1 MLTILLLGPPQIFV
15 DGIAVAV
22 PRRRARALVYYLA
35 AQRRPINRER
45 LLALFWPDHER
56 TAARQLLRAALHGV
70 RQAVGPLI
78 EGEEDLVISSDV
90 EVDYRMLEDAV
101 TAPAVDEAA
110 LASALARYRDDL
122 LAGFTLPDAAP
133 FTEWLAAG
141 REHARSLAVRG
152 YTRLARAAGARGDM
166 AAALT
171 ALDRALAFDPLQED
185 LQREAI
191 RLHYLA
197 GDRVGAIR
205 RYEQFRDLL
214 DAELGVP
221 PMRET
226 RDLYDA
232 IVTDRLNADPP
243 GTRRH
248 AEQRERLMTS
258 GNGQAATT
266 LPFIGRKAEMATIAT
281 IGAGRLALIEGEAG
295 VGKTRLAFEAAA
307 QHTAQGGLALVAAA
321 RELEQGLP
329 YQPWIGAL
337 RDLLAH
343 PGWSM
348 LRASLDIAPVWF
360 GEVARLLPE
369 LLPGAAP
376 PTQAD
381 EARLWEGVARLLIA
395 LAQQKPLMLVL
406 DDLHW
411 ADASSLALL
420 GYVLRRAGD
429 VSLRVVATV
438 RAADHPAPLRTLL
451 SALIREGR
459 LERVLIRRLGVAETE
474 SLARAL
480 SPRDA
485 ARLASWLYR
494 TTEGNPF
501 VIAELVRH
509 ARATGLLTS
518 DGRLSATL
526 PDEPVVP
533 ASVYSLIQD
542 RLARLSDAA
551 RRVIDTA
558 VAVGRVF
565 SFDVVARAAALSETA
580 ALDAINELHAARL
593 IEPLPDGRFQFDHS
607 LTMEVAYREVGE
619 PCHRALHRRVAETLE
634 ALNRDRLDEVAG
646 QIAWHFIEGGAPE
659 RATPYAL
666 RAGRHAASVAAW
678 TEAIAFYE
686 QALVGIPQSQRFDAL
701 MSLGEALLTGG
712 RAAQATERFRES
724 LALARTPAEARRARL
739 SLARSLAPQGRY
751 AEMIETVRGLEYA
764 DDYNVRVTALFLW
777 GTALSLEGSDLAGAA
792 LRLREAARLLSS
804 QPAPDRVALAQVR
817 FELGGVAAQQGDLL
831 TALACYRDALAVADK
846 AAHDPAATTWRIL
859 ARNNLAYHLHLL
871 GNLDEAERWVAEGL
885 RLANEYGTPGL
896 QPYLLSTQGEIA
908 LARGDLAAAE
918 ASFMAG
924 LTLARRIELPERI
937 AGITA
942 NLGLVAMRRGQ
953 TALAIHHLSTALVH
967 ADTLGTRHLA
977 AQIRIWL
984 APLLPPDEARAVL
997 AVARTLASNGERRL
1011 LLAEI
1016 DRLEQT
1022 LSTCSRAC

>member
-1 MLTILLLGPPQIFV
+1 MLTILVLGPPQILV
-15 DGIAVAV
+15 DSVAVAV

-35 AQRRPINRER
+35 VQRRPVHRER
-45 LLALFWPDHER
+45 LLALFWPDHDH
-56 TAARQLLRAALHGV
+56 TAARQLLRTTLHGV

-78 EGEEDLVISSDV
+78 EGEEDLSISSDV
-90 EVDYRMLEDAV
+90 EVDYRTLADAV
-101 TAPAVDEAA
+101 TAPAVDETA
-110 LASALARYRDDL
+110 LARALARYRDDL
-122 LAGFTLPDAAP
+122 LAGFTLPDAVP
-133 FTEWLAAG
+133 FTEWLAAE
-141 REHARSLAVRG
+141 REHARLLAVRG
-152 YTRLARAAGARGDM
+152 YTRLARVAGARGDI

-205 RYEQFRDLL
+205 RYEQFRNLL

-232 IVTDRLNADPP
+232 IVTDRLHADLP
-243 GTRRH
+243 GAR
-248 AEQRERLMTS
+248 AEPHKRPMTS
-258 GNGQAATT
+258 GNGRDATT
-266 LPFIGRKAEMATIAT
+266 LPFIGRKAEMATLAT
-281 IGAGRLALIEGEAG
+281 TGAGRLALIEGEAG

-307 QHTAQGGLALVAAA
+307 QHTAQGGLALTAAA

-343 PGWSM
+343 PDWRM
-348 LRASLDIAPVWF
+348 LCANLNIAPVWF

-429 VSLRVVATV
+429 VPLRMVATV

-451 SALIREGR
+451 TALIREGR
-459 LERVLIRRLGVAETE
+459 LERILIRRLSITETE

-485 ARLASWLYR
+485 ARLAPWLYR

-501 VIAELVRH
+501 VIAELVHH
-509 ARATGLLTS
+509 ARTIGLLTS

-526 PDEPVVP
+526 PDEPIVP
-533 ASVYSLIQD
+533 ASVYSLIQE
-542 RLARLSDAA
+542 RLARLSSAA

-580 ALDAINELHAARL
+580 ALDAINELLAARL

-646 QIAWHFIEGGAPE
+646 LIAWHFIEGGAPE
-659 RATPYAL
+659 RAAPYAL

-678 TEAIAFYE
+678 TEATAFYE
-686 QALVGIPQSQRFDAL
+686 QALVAMPQSQRFNAL

-724 LALARTPAEARRARL
+724 LALARTPTEARQAQL

-751 AEMIETVRGLEYA
+751 AEMIESVRGLEYA
-764 DDYNVRVTALFLW
+764 DDHNVRITALFLW

-804 QPAPDRVALAQVR
+804 QPAPDHIALAQVR
-817 FELGGVAAQQGDLL
+817 FELGGVADQQGDLL
-831 TALACYRDALAVADK
+831 AALACYREALAVADK
-846 AAHDPAATTWRIL
+846 AAHDPAATPWRIL

-871 GNLDEAERWVAEGL
+871 GNLDEAECWVAEGL

-918 ASFMAG
+918 ASFTAG
-924 LTLARRIELPERI
+924 LTLAQQLELPERI

-953 TALAIHHLSTALVH
+953 TALAVHYLSTALAH

-977 AQIRIWL
+977 VQIRIWL
-984 APLLPPDEARAVL
+984 APLIPPDQARAAL

-1022 LSTCSRAC
+1022 LAACSRPC

>member
-1 MLTILLLGPPQIFV
+1 MLTILVLGPPQILV
-15 DGIAVAV
+15 DSVAVAV

-35 AQRRPINRER
+35 VQRRPVHRER
-45 LLALFWPDHER
+45 LLALFWPDHDR
-56 TAARQLLRAALHGV
+56 TAARQLLRTTLHGV

-78 EGEEDLVISSDV
+78 EGEEDLSISSDV
-90 EVDYRMLEDAV
+90 EVDYRTLADAV
-101 TAPAVDEAA
+101 TAPAVDETA
-110 LASALARYRDDL
+110 LARALARYRDDL
-122 LAGFTLPDAAP
+122 LAGFTLPDAVP

-141 REHARSLAVRG
+141 REHARLLAVRG
-152 YTRLARAAGARGDM
+152 YTRLARVAGARGDI

-205 RYEQFRDLL
+205 RYEQFRNLL

-232 IVTDRLNADPP
+232 IVTDRLHADLP
-243 GTRRH
+243 GAR
-248 AEQRERLMTS
+248 AEPHKRPMTS
-258 GNGQAATT
+258 GNGRDATT
-266 LPFIGRKAEMATIAT
+266 LPFIGRKAEMATLAT
-281 IGAGRLALIEGEAG
+281 TGAGRLALIEGEAG

-307 QHTAQGGLALVAAA
+307 QHTAQGGLALTAAA

-343 PGWSM
+343 PDWRM
-348 LRASLDIAPVWF
+348 LCANLNIAPVWF

-429 VSLRVVATV
+429 VPLRMVATV

-451 SALIREGR
+451 TALIREGR
-459 LERVLIRRLGVAETE
+459 LERILIRRLSITETE

-485 ARLASWLYR
+485 ARLAPWLYR

-501 VIAELVRH
+501 VIAELVHH
-509 ARATGLLTS
+509 ARTIGLLTS

-526 PDEPVVP
+526 PDEPIVP
-533 ASVYSLIQD
+533 ASVYSLIQE
-542 RLARLSDAA
+542 RLARLSSAA

-580 ALDAINELHAARL
+580 ALDAINELLAARL

-646 QIAWHFIEGGAPE
+646 LIAWHFIEGGAPE
-659 RATPYAL
+659 RAAPYAL

-678 TEAIAFYE
+678 TEATAFYE
-686 QALVGIPQSQRFDAL
+686 QALVAMPQSQRFNAL

-724 LALARTPAEARRARL
+724 LALARTPTEARQAQL

-751 AEMIETVRGLEYA
+751 AEMIESVRGLEYA
-764 DDYNVRVTALFLW
+764 DDHNVRITALFLW

-804 QPAPDRVALAQVR
+804 QPAPDHIALAQVR

-831 TALACYRDALAVADK
+831 AALACYREALAVADK
-846 AAHDPAATTWRIL
+846 AAHDPAATPWRIL

-871 GNLDEAERWVAEGL
+871 GNLDEAECWVAEGL

-918 ASFMAG
+918 ASFTAG
-924 LTLARRIELPERI
+924 LTLAQQLELPERI

-953 TALAIHHLSTALVH
+953 TALAVHYLSTALAH

-977 AQIRIWL
+977 VQIRIWL
-984 APLLPPDEARAVL
+984 APLIPPDQARAAL

-1022 LSTCSRAC
+1022 LAACSRPC

>member
-1 MLTILLLGPPQIFV
+1 MLTILLLGPPQILV

-90 EVDYRMLEDAV
+90 EVDYRTLADAV
-101 TAPAVDEAA
+101 TAPAVDETA
-110 LASALARYRDDL
+110 LARALARYRDDL
-122 LAGFTLPDAAP
+122 LAGFTLPDAVP

-141 REHARSLAVRG
+141 REHARLLAVRG
-152 YTRLARAAGARGDM
+152 YTRLARVAGARGDI

-232 IVTDRLNADPP
+232 IVTDRLHADLP
-243 GTRRH
+243 GAR
-248 AEQRERLMTS
+248 AEPHKRPMTS
-258 GNGQAATT
+258 GNGRDATT
-266 LPFIGRKAEMATIAT
+266 LPFIGRKAEMATLAT
-281 IGAGRLALIEGEAG
+281 TGAGRLALIEGEAG

-307 QHTAQGGLALVAAA
+307 QHTAQGGLALTAAA

-343 PGWSM
+343 PDWRM
-348 LRASLDIAPVWF
+348 LCANLNIAPVWF

-429 VSLRVVATV
+429 VPLRMVATV

-451 SALIREGR
+451 TALIREGR
-459 LERVLIRRLGVAETE
+459 LERILIRRLSITETE

-485 ARLASWLYR
+485 ARLAPWLYR

-501 VIAELVRH
+501 VIAELVHH
-509 ARATGLLTS
+509 ARTIGLLTS

-526 PDEPVVP
+526 PDEPIVP
-533 ASVYSLIQD
+533 ASVYSLIQE
-542 RLARLSDAA
+542 RLARLSSAA

-580 ALDAINELHAARL
+580 ALDAINELLAARL

-646 QIAWHFIEGGAPE
+646 LIAWHFIEGGAPE
-659 RATPYAL
+659 RAAPYAL

-678 TEAIAFYE
+678 TEATAFYE
-686 QALVGIPQSQRFDAL
+686 QALVAMPQSQRFNAL

-724 LALARTPAEARRARL
+724 LALARTPTEARQAQL

-751 AEMIETVRGLEYA
+751 AEMIESVRGLEYA
-764 DDYNVRVTALFLW
+764 DDHNVRITALFLW

-804 QPAPDRVALAQVR
+804 QPAPDHIALAQVR

-831 TALACYRDALAVADK
+831 AALACYREALAVADK
-846 AAHDPAATTWRIL
+846 AAHDPAATPWRIL

-871 GNLDEAERWVAEGL
+871 GNLDEAECWVAEGL

-918 ASFMAG
+918 ASFTAG
-924 LTLARRIELPERI
+924 LTLAQQLELPERI

-953 TALAIHHLSTALVH
+953 TALAVHYLSTALAH

-977 AQIRIWL
+977 VQIRIWL
-984 APLLPPDEARAVL
+984 APLIPPDQARAAL

-1022 LSTCSRAC
+1022 LAACSRPC

>member
-1 MLTILLLGPPQIFV
+1 M
-15 DGIAVAV
+15 
-22 PRRRARALVYYLA
+22 PR
-35 AQRRPINRER
+35 
-45 LLALFWPDHER
+45 
-56 TAARQLLRAALHGV
+56 
-70 RQAVGPLI
+70 
-78 EGEEDLVISSDV
+78 
-90 EVDYRMLEDAV
+90 
-101 TAPAVDEAA
+101 
-110 LASALARYRDDL
+110 
-122 LAGFTLPDAAP
+122 P

-232 IVTDRLNADPP
+232 IVTDRLHADLP
-243 GTRRH
+243 GAR
-248 AEQRERLMTS
+248 AEPHKRPMTS
-258 GNGQAATT
+258 GNGRDATT
-266 LPFIGRKAEMATIAT
+266 LPFIGRKAEMATLAT
-281 IGAGRLALIEGEAG
+281 TGAGRLALIEGEAG

-307 QHTAQGGLALVAAA
+307 QHTAQGGLALTAAA

-343 PGWSM
+343 PDWRM
-348 LRASLDIAPVWF
+348 LCANLNIAPVWF

-429 VSLRVVATV
+429 VPLRMVATV

-451 SALIREGR
+451 TALIREGR
-459 LERVLIRRLGVAETE
+459 LERILIRRLSITETE

-485 ARLASWLYR
+485 ARLAPWLYR

-501 VIAELVRH
+501 VIAELVHH
-509 ARATGLLTS
+509 ARTIGLLTS

-526 PDEPVVP
+526 PDEPIVP
-533 ASVYSLIQD
+533 ASVYSLIQE
-542 RLARLSDAA
+542 RLARLSSAA

-580 ALDAINELHAARL
+580 ALDAINELLAARL

-646 QIAWHFIEGGAPE
+646 LIAWHFIEGGAPE
-659 RATPYAL
+659 RAAPYAL

-678 TEAIAFYE
+678 TEATAFYE
-686 QALVGIPQSQRFDAL
+686 QALVAMPQSQRFNAL

-724 LALARTPAEARRARL
+724 LALARTPTEARQAQL

-751 AEMIETVRGLEYA
+751 AEMIESVRGLEYA
-764 DDYNVRVTALFLW
+764 DDHNVRITALFLW

-804 QPAPDRVALAQVR
+804 QPAPDHIALAQVR

-831 TALACYRDALAVADK
+831 AALACYREALAVADK
-846 AAHDPAATTWRIL
+846 AAHDPAATPWRIL

-871 GNLDEAERWVAEGL
+871 GNLDEAECWVAEGL

-918 ASFMAG
+918 ASFTAG
-924 LTLARRIELPERI
+924 LTLAQQLELPERI

-953 TALAIHHLSTALVH
+953 TALAVHYLSTALAH

-977 AQIRIWL
+977 VQIRIWL
-984 APLLPPDEARAVL
+984 APLIPPDQARAAL

-1022 LSTCSRAC
+1022 LAACSRPC

>member
-1 MLTILLLGPPQIFV
+1 MLTILVLGPPQILV
-15 DGIAVAV
+15 DSVAVAV

-35 AQRRPINRER
+35 VQRRPVHRER
-45 LLALFWPDHER
+45 LLALFWPDHDR
-56 TAARQLLRAALHGV
+56 TAARQLLRTTLHGV

-78 EGEEDLVISSDV
+78 EGEEDLSISSDV
-90 EVDYRMLEDAV
+90 EVDYRTLADAV
-101 TAPAVDEAA
+101 TAPAVDETA
-110 LASALARYRDDL
+110 LARALARYRDDL
-122 LAGFTLPDAAP
+122 LAGFTLPDAVP

-141 REHARSLAVRG
+141 REHARLLAVRG
-152 YTRLARAAGARGDM
+152 YTRLARVAGARGDI

-205 RYEQFRDLL
+205 RYEQFRNLL

-232 IVTDRLNADPP
+232 IVTDRLHADLP
-243 GTRRH
+243 GAR
-248 AEQRERLMTS
+248 AEPHKRPMTS
-258 GNGQAATT
+258 GNGRDATT

-337 RDLLAH
+337 RDLLAL
-343 PGWSM
+343 PDWRT

-459 LERVLIRRLGVAETE
+459 LERILIRRLSITETE

-485 ARLASWLYR
+485 ARLAPWLYR

-501 VIAELVRH
+501 VIAELVHH
-509 ARATGLLTS
+509 ARTIGLLTS

-526 PDEPVVP
+526 PDEPIVP
-533 ASVYSLIQD
+533 ASVYSLIQE
-542 RLARLSDAA
+542 RLARLSSAA

-580 ALDAINELHAARL
+580 ALDAINELRAARL

-646 QIAWHFIEGGAPE
+646 LIAWHFIEGGAPE
-659 RATPYAL
+659 RAAPYAL

-678 TEAIAFYE
+678 TEATAFYE
-686 QALVGIPQSQRFDAL
+686 QALVAMPQSQRFNAL

-724 LALARTPAEARRARL
+724 LALARTPTEARQARL

-831 TALACYRDALAVADK
+831 TALACYREALAVADK

-924 LTLARRIELPERI
+924 LTLARQIELPERI

-953 TALAIHHLSTALVH
+953 TALAVHYLSTALAH

-1022 LSTCSRAC
+1022 LTTCSRAC

>member
-1 MLTILLLGPPQIFV
+1 MLTILVLGPPQILV
-15 DGIAVAV
+15 DSVAVAV

-35 AQRRPINRER
+35 VQRRPVHRER
-45 LLALFWPDHER
+45 LLALFWPDHDR
-56 TAARQLLRAALHGV
+56 TAARQLLRTTLHGV

-78 EGEEDLVISSDV
+78 EGEEDLSISSDV
-90 EVDYRMLEDAV
+90 EVDYRTLADAV
-101 TAPAVDEAA
+101 TAPAVDETA
-110 LASALARYRDDL
+110 LARALARYRDDL
-122 LAGFTLPDAAP
+122 LAGFTLPDAVP
-133 FTEWLAAG
+133 FTEWLAAE
-141 REHARSLAVRG
+141 REHARLLAVRG
-152 YTRLARAAGARGDM
+152 YTRLARVAGARGDI

-205 RYEQFRDLL
+205 RYEQFRNLL

-232 IVTDRLNADPP
+232 IVTDRLHADLP
-243 GTRRH
+243 GAR
-248 AEQRERLMTS
+248 AEPHKRPMTS
-258 GNGQAATT
+258 GNGRDATT
-266 LPFIGRKAEMATIAT
+266 LPFIGRKAEMATLAT
-281 IGAGRLALIEGEAG
+281 TGAGRLALIEGEAG

-307 QHTAQGGLALVAAA
+307 QHTAQGGLALTAAA

-343 PGWSM
+343 PDWRM
-348 LRASLDIAPVWF
+348 LCANLNIAPVWF

-429 VSLRVVATV
+429 VPLRMVATV

-451 SALIREGR
+451 TALIREGR
-459 LERVLIRRLGVAETE
+459 LERILIRRLSITETE

-485 ARLASWLYR
+485 ARLAPWLYR

-501 VIAELVRH
+501 VIAELVHH
-509 ARATGLLTS
+509 ARTIGLLTS

-526 PDEPVVP
+526 PDEPIVP
-533 ASVYSLIQD
+533 ASVYSLIQE
-542 RLARLSDAA
+542 RLARLSSAA

-580 ALDAINELHAARL
+580 ALDAINELLAARL

-646 QIAWHFIEGGAPE
+646 LIAWHFIEGGAPE
-659 RATPYAL
+659 RAAPYAL

-678 TEAIAFYE
+678 TEATAFYE
-686 QALVGIPQSQRFDAL
+686 QALVAMPQSQRFNAL

-724 LALARTPAEARRARL
+724 LALARTPTEARQAQL

-751 AEMIETVRGLEYA
+751 AEMIESVRGLEYA
-764 DDYNVRVTALFLW
+764 DDHNVRITALFLW

-804 QPAPDRVALAQVR
+804 QPAPDHIALAQVR
-817 FELGGVAAQQGDLL
+817 FELGGVADQQGDLL
-831 TALACYRDALAVADK
+831 AALACYREALAVADK
-846 AAHDPAATTWRIL
+846 AAHDPAATPWRIL

-871 GNLDEAERWVAEGL
+871 GNLDEAECWVAEGL

-918 ASFMAG
+918 ASFTAG
-924 LTLARRIELPERI
+924 LTLAQQLELPERI

-953 TALAIHHLSTALVH
+953 TALAVHYLSTALAH

-977 AQIRIWL
+977 VQIRIWL
-984 APLLPPDEARAVL
+984 APLIPPDQARAAL

-1022 LSTCSRAC
+1022 LAACSRPC

>member
-1 MLTILLLGPPQIFV
+1 MLTILLLGPPHILA
-15 DGIAVAV
+15 DGVAVAV

-35 AQRRPINRER
+35 AQRRPVNRER
-45 LLALFWPDHER
+45 LLALFWPDHDQ

-70 RQAVGPLI
+70 RRAVGPII
-78 EGEEDLVISSDV
+78 EGEEDLAISRDV
-90 EVDYRMLEDAV
+90 EVDYRALADAV
-101 TAPAVDEAA
+101 TAPAVDEAT
-110 LASALARYRDDL
+110 LAGALARYRDDL

-133 FTEWLAAG
+133 FDEWLAVE
-141 REHARSLAVRG
+141 REQARLLAVRG
-152 YTRLARAAGARGDM
+152 YTRLARIASARGDV

-191 RLHYLA
+191 RLLYLA

-221 PMRET
+221 PMRAT

-232 IVTDRLNADPP
+232 IVTDRLHADPP
-243 GTRRH
+243 GVRCP
-248 AEQRERLMTS
+248 ADMSERMMPS
-258 GNGQAATT
+258 DNGRAATT
-266 LPFIGRKAEMATIAT
+266 LPFIGRAAEMAMIAT
-281 IGAGRLALIEGEAG
+281 AGSGRLALIEGEAG
-295 VGKTRLAFEAAA
+295 VGKTRLASEVVA
-307 QHTAQGGLALVAAA
+307 QHVAQGGLALASAA

-329 YQPWIGAL
+329 YQPWIGLL

-343 PGWSM
+343 PDWGT
-348 LRASLDIAPVWF
+348 LRVSLNLAPVWF

-369 LLPGAAP
+369 LLPGSAP

-395 LAQQKPLMLVL
+395 LAQQKPLMIVL

-420 GYVLRRAGD
+420 GYVLRRTGD
-429 VSLRVVATV
+429 VPLRVVATA

-451 SALIREGR
+451 TTLIREGR
-459 LERVLIRRLGVAETE
+459 LERILIRRLSIAETE

-480 SPRDA
+480 SPHDA
-485 ARLASWLYR
+485 ARLAAWLYR

-501 VIAELVRH
+501 MMTELVRH
-509 ARATGLLTS
+509 ARTVGLLAV

-533 ASVYSLIQD
+533 SSVYSLIQE
-542 RLARLSDAA
+542 RLTRLSDTA
-551 RRVIDTA
+551 RRVLDTA

-565 SFDVVARAAALSETA
+565 SFEVVARAAALSETA
-580 ALDAINELHAARL
+580 ALDAINELRAARL

-619 PCHRALHRRVAETLE
+619 HCHRALHRRVAETLE
-634 ALNRDRLDEVAG
+634 ALNRNRLDEVAG
-646 QIAWHFIEGGAPE
+646 LIAWHFIEGGAPE
-659 RATPYAL
+659 RAAPYAL
-666 RAGRHAASVAAW
+666 RAGRRAASVAAW

-686 QALVGIPQSQRFDAL
+686 QALVGIPQSQRFDTL
-701 MSLGEALLTGG
+701 MSLGEALMTGG

-724 LALARTPAEARRARL
+724 LALAHTPAETRRARL

-764 DDYNVRVTALFLW
+764 DDHNVRIAALFLW

-792 LRLREAARLLSS
+792 RHLREAERLLSA
-804 QPAPDRVALAQVR
+804 QPVPDHVALAQVR
-817 FELGGVAAQQGDLL
+817 FELGGVAAQQGDLFA
-831 TALACYRDALAVADK
+831 ALACYREALAVADQ
-846 AAHDPAATTWRIL
+846 AAHDPAAIPWRIL

-896 QPYLLSTQGEIA
+896 QPYLLSTQGEIT
-908 LARGDLAAAE
+908 LARGDLVAAE
-918 ASFMAG
+918 ASFTTG
-924 LTLARRIELPERI
+924 LTLAVQLELPERI

-942 NLGLVAMRRGQ
+942 NLGLVAIRCGQ
-953 TALAIHHLSTALVH
+953 TALAVHHLSTALAR

-984 APLLPPDEARAVL
+984 APLLPPDEARNVL
-997 AVARTLASNGERRL
+997 AVARALAGNGERRL

-1022 LSTCSRAC
+1022 LTTCSRPC

>member
-1 MLTILLLGPPQIFV
+1 MLTILVLGPPQILV
-15 DGIAVAV
+15 DSVAVAV

-35 AQRRPINRER
+35 VQRRPVHRER
-45 LLALFWPDHER
+45 LLALFWPDHDR
-56 TAARQLLRAALHGV
+56 TAARQLLRTTLHGV

-78 EGEEDLVISSDV
+78 EGEEDLSISSDV
-90 EVDYRMLEDAV
+90 EVDYRTLADAV
-101 TAPAVDEAA
+101 TAPAVDETA
-110 LASALARYRDDL
+110 LARALARYRDDL
-122 LAGFTLPDAAP
+122 LAGFTLPDAVP

-141 REHARSLAVRG
+141 REHARLLAVRG
-152 YTRLARAAGARGDM
+152 YTRLARVAGARGDI

-205 RYEQFRDLL
+205 RYEQFRNLL

-232 IVTDRLNADPP
+232 IVTDRLHADLP
-243 GTRRH
+243 GAWRH
-248 AEQRERLMTS
+248 AEQRERPMTS
-258 GNGQAATT
+258 GNGRDATT
-266 LPFIGRKAEMATIAT
+266 LPFIGRKAELATLAT
-281 IGAGRLALIEGEAG
+281 TGAGRLALIEGEAG

-307 QHTAQGGLALVAAA
+307 QHTAQGGLALTAAA

-343 PGWSM
+343 PDWRM
-348 LRASLDIAPVWF
+348 LCANLNIAPVWF

-429 VSLRVVATV
+429 VPLRMVATV

-451 SALIREGR
+451 TALIREGR
-459 LERVLIRRLGVAETE
+459 LERILIRRLSITETE

-485 ARLASWLYR
+485 ARLAPWLYR

-501 VIAELVRH
+501 VIAELVHH
-509 ARATGLLTS
+509 ARTIGLLTS

-526 PDEPVVP
+526 PDEPIVP
-533 ASVYSLIQD
+533 ASVYSLIQE
-542 RLARLSDAA
+542 RLARLSSAA

-580 ALDAINELHAARL
+580 ALDAINELLAARL

-619 PCHRALHRRVAETLE
+619 LCHRALHRRVAETLE

-659 RATPYAL
+659 RAAPYAL

-724 LALARTPAEARRARL
+724 LALARTPTEARQAQL

-751 AEMIETVRGLEYA
+751 AEMIESVRGLEYA
-764 DDYNVRVTALFLW
+764 DDHNVRITALFLW

-804 QPAPDRVALAQVR
+804 QPAPDHIALAQVR

-831 TALACYRDALAVADK
+831 AALACYREALAVADK

-924 LTLARRIELPERI
+924 LTLARQIELPERI

-953 TALAIHHLSTALVH
+953 TALAVHYLSTALAH

-984 APLLPPDEARAVL
+984 APLIPPDQARAAL

-1022 LSTCSRAC
+1022 LAACSRPC